1 MLGNDIVDLKLATTQ
16 SNWRRKGYLDKLFS
30 SQEQQEILNSSNPE
44 TMVWLFWSMKE
55 AAYKIVNRET
65 KERFYSPKKFNVTS
79 YGNDGIVTFEGKTF
93 YTKSEIK
100 DNLIHTIA
108 AAKAENLNHI
118 QSSFLANADDYLSDF
133 NSKSEHYTLEKDANG
148 IPSIVD
154 KTNGKSHFASVS
166 HHGRYLSVVS
176 DITTQ

>member
-1 MLGNDIVDLKLATTQ
+1 MLGNDIVDLDKANTE
-16 SNWRRKGYLDKLFS
+16 SDWKRKGYLDKLFS

-44 TMVWLFWSMKE
+44 RMVWLFWSIKE

-65 KERFYSPKKFNVTS
+65 QERFYSPRKFNVTS
-79 YGNDGIVTFEGKTF
+79 IGNNGIVTFEGKTF

-108 AAKAENLNHI
+108 AAKAESLNHI
-118 QSSFLANADDYLSDF
+118 QTSFLTNTSDYLSHF

-148 IPSIVD
+148 IPNLVD
-154 KTNGKSHFASVS
+154 KINGESHFASIS
-166 HHGRYLSVVS
+166 HHGRYLAVVYGVS
-176 DITTQ
+176 L

>member
-1 MLGNDIVDLKLATTQ
+1 MLGNDIVDLDKANTE
-16 SNWRRKGYLDKLFS
+16 SNWKRKGYLDKLFS
-30 SQEQQEILNSSNPE
+30 SNEQQEILSSSNPE

-65 KERFYSPKKFNVTS
+65 LERFYSPKKFDVTS
-79 YGNDGIVTFEGKTF
+79 NGNDGTVTFEGKTF

-118 QSSFLANADDYLSDF
+118 QTAFLANADDYLSDF
-133 NSKSEHYTLEKDANG
+133 NSKSEHFSLEKDANG
-148 IPSIVD
+148 IPNLVD
-154 KTNGKSHFASVS
+154 KTNGKIHFASVS
-166 HHGRYLSVVS
+166 HHGRYLAVVYGLNF
-176 DITTQ
+176 

>member
-1 MLGNDIVDLKLATTQ
+1 MLGNDIVDLDKANTE
-16 SNWRRKGYLDKLFS
+16 SNWKRKGYLYKLFS

-65 KERFYSPKKFNVTS
+65 KERFYSPKKFNVTAN
-79 YGNDGIVTFEGKTF
+79 GDHGMVTFEDKTF

-108 AAKAENLNHI
+108 AAKPE
-118 QSSFLANADDYLSDF
+118 
-133 NSKSEHYTLEKDANG
+133 
-148 IPSIVD
+148 
-154 KTNGKSHFASVS
+154 
-166 HHGRYLSVVS
+166 
-176 DITTQ
+176 